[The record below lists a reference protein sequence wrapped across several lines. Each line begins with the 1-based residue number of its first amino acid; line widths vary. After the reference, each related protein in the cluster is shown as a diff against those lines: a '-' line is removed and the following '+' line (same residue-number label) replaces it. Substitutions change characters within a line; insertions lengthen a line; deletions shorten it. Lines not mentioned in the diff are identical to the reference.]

1 MFYAIKA
8 HSKTCNQ
15 TQREFDEDSLKGRP
29 TTTLK
34 LAEQKAS
41 AFATRLNRQ
50 SFLQCTDWTG
60 EVELINNTNIY
71 AK

>member
-50 SFLQCTDWTG
+50 GFLQCTDWQG